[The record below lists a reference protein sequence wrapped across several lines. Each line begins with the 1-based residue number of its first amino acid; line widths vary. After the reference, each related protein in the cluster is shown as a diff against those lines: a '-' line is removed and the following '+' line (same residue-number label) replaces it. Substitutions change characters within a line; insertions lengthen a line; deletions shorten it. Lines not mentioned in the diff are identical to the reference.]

1 MNKLKEGTRIDASNL
16 IEDREY
22 ILKGNGA
29 AVVKLLKK
37 EESAWLFE
45 VMDGELSVGGQRKRK
60 TARVTIG
67 VSQLPMASGLRWF
80 PHPS

>member
-22 ILKGNGA
+22 ILKGNGV
-29 AVVKLLKK
+29 AVVKLLSTT
-37 EESAWLFE
+37 EAGWLFE
-45 VMDGELSVGGQRKRK
+45 IVDGELSVAGQRKRK

-67 VSQLPMASGLRWF
+67 AMQLPMANFYERA
-80 PHPS
+80 